1 MGLLTSCFSKN
12 PLLTKMFS
20 LFQAL
25 RLWAGKL
32 KKNIASKEKLIGLDR
47 KNEGLTSNFNLFIG
61 FVCAEGC
68 DWPEWLLQF

>member
-20 LFQAL
+20 LFQA
-25 RLWAGKL
+25 GKL
-32 KKNIASKEKLIGLDR
+32 KKNIASKEKSIGLDR
-47 KNEGLTSNFNLFIG
+47 KNEDLTSNFTLFIG

-68 DWPEWLLQF
+68 DWPEWLLQV